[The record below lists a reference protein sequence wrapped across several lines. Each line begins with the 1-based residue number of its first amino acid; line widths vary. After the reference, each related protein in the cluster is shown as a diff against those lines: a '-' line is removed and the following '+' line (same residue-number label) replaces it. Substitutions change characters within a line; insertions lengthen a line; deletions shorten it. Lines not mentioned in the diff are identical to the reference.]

1 MMKRFITVLFVL
13 FAVSTYAQK
22 YGHCNASEIA
32 MELPELKEAEKQFET
47 KTAELEGRL
56 QRMFEL
62 YQGKVDEFQNNAPT
76 MSEEEQKTAAD
87 EVKNLEVRIQ
97 EAQQN
102 SQQEL
107 AEYDAELKKPI
118 MDKVKNAIDQVS
130 SENGYT
136 LIFDMSTGAILF
148 AGGDDITDLVKTKLG
163 I

>member
-1 MMKRFITVLFVL
+1 MMKRIITVLFVL

-22 YGHCNASEIA
+22 YGHCNAAEIA
-32 MELPELKEAEKQFET
+32 MELPELKEAETQFET

-62 YQGKVDEFQNNAPT
+62 YQGKVDEFQKNAPT

-87 EVKNLEVRIQ
+87 EIKNLEVRIQ

-130 SENGYT
+130 AENGYT
-136 LIFDMSTGAILF
+136 LIFDMSTGAILY